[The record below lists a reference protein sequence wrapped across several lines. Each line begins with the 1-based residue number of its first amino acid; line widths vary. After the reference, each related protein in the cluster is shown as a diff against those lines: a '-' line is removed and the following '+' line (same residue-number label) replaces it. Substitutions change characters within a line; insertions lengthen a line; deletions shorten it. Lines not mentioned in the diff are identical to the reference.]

1 MTSHDPELTSNSL
14 NWPPELKIAKRI
26 GMLHIIWKLK
36 TAVLQRKY
44 VQPSLRSN
52 DWPRAD
58 IICDFIGDSLFPVL
72 DHMTSNDHILT
83 SNDFLWPSMKRK
95 VSIIIAKKIGVLHNK
110 WKLKTTVF
118 EHIHEEYQKKP
129 ENLRTLYVTYL
140 LLFWI
145 IWPLLT
151 LNWTL
156 MALIKL

>member
-1 MTSHDPELTSNSL
+1 MTSHDPDWPLIILIDLQNSR
-14 NWPPELKIAKRI
+14 IAKRI

-36 TAVLQRKY
+36 TAV
-44 VQPSLRSN
+44 
-52 DWPRAD
+52 
-58 IICDFIGDSLFPVL
+58 FLFPVL
-72 DHMTSNDHILT
+72 DHMTSNDHVLT

-156 MALIKL
+156 MTLIEL